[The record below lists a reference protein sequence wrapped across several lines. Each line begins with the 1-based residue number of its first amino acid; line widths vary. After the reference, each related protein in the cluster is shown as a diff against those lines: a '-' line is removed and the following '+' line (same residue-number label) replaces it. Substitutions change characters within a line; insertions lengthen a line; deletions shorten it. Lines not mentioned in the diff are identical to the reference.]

1 MPSISRNLLL
11 YCSVVAAGAAACE
24 VARRPF
30 AGKPADKNAAEVLR
44 AQRGVFTR
52 QLSLTGEVDAVA
64 AVELKVPRVPTGK
77 VALRKLSP
85 EGSEV
90 KAGEVVA
97 RLDSNAFVQQIKD
110 LTLQL
115 SQAEIDLERQL
126 SQNGVL
132 EADRALDVERKRA
145 ILKRAEVD
153 ADVPEGILPKRDFL
167 EKKLTVRRAQV
178 EVERSEA
185 ALAAQ
190 RTTAATDVK
199 LKRIALE
206 KLRRLVGAAEEAIAT
221 LSLTTTVDGT
231 VLLGDH
237 QEERRKVQE
246 GDELF
251 MGMVVARVASAG
263 SRRVRAWLVDVD
275 DGKVAADMPAV
286 VTLDA
291 YPGRTF
297 PGIVRDIS
305 PVAQT
310 QGQGRMQG
318 QRRVFTVSVELD
330 EAAASTEVL
339 RPGLSAR
346 VEVVI
351 DRQPGALMV
360 PRAALDLTGDEPQVL
375 LASGEAR
382 PVALKGCN
390 AEACVV
396 GEGVDERTALRRGT
410 P

>member
-1 MPSISRNLLL
+1 MPSISRKLLL
-11 YCSVVAAGAAACE
+11 CCSVFAAGAGACE
-24 VARRPF
+24 VARRPLD
-30 AGKPADKNAAEVLR
+30 GKSADRKGFEVLR
-44 AQRGVFTR
+44 AQRGEFTR
-52 QLSLTGEVDAVA
+52 RLSLTGEVDAVA
-64 AVELKVPRVPTGK
+64 AIELKVPRVPTGK
-77 VALRKLSP
+77 VGLRKLMA
-85 EGSEV
+85 EGAEV

-126 SQNGVL
+126 SQNGVM

-178 EVERSEA
+178 EVERAEA

-206 KLRRLVGAAEEAIAT
+206 KLRRAVAAAEEAIAT
-221 LSLTTTVDGT
+221 LTLKATADGT

-251 MGMVVARVASAG
+251 MGMVVARVASAR

-275 DGKVAADMPAV
+275 DGKVAAGMPAV

-291 YPGRTF
+291 HPGRTF
-297 PGIVRDIS
+297 SGVVRDVS

-318 QRRVFTVSVELD
+318 QRRVFTVGIELHD
-330 EAAASTEVL
+330 NDAGSDVL

-346 VEVVI
+346 AEVVI
-351 DRQPGALMV
+351 DHQPAALLV
-360 PRAALDLTGDEPQVL
+360 PRVALDLTGDEPRVL

-396 GEGVDERTALRRGT
+396 GEGVDERTPLRRAT

>member
-1 MPSISRNLLL
+1 MPSISRKLLL
-11 YCSVVAAGAAACE
+11 CCSVVAAGAAACD
-24 VARRPF
+24 VAKRPF
-30 AGKPADKNAAEVLR
+30 LGKPADKRGADVLR
-44 AQRGVFTR
+44 AKRGEFTR
-52 QLSLTGEVDAVA
+52 HLSLTGEVDAVA

-77 VALRKLSP
+77 VSLRKLTP
-85 EGSEV
+85 EGVDV

-97 RLDSNAFVQQIKD
+97 RLDSSAFVQQIKD

-132 EADRALDVERKRA
+132 EADKALDVERKRA
-145 ILKRAEVD
+145 VLKRAEVD

-167 EKKLTVRRAQV
+167 EKQMAVRRAQV
-178 EVERSEA
+178 EVERSVA

-190 RTTAATDVK
+190 RTAATTDVK

-206 KLRRLVGAAEEAIAT
+206 KLRRAVAAAEEAIAT
-221 LSLTTTVDGT
+221 LSLKTTADGT

-237 QEERRKVQE
+237 MEERRKVQE

-251 MGMVVARVASAG
+251 MGMVVARVASAR

-275 DGKVAADMPAV
+275 DGKVAAGMPAV

-297 PGIVRDIS
+297 TGTVRDIS

-318 QRRVFTVSVELD
+318 QRRVFTVGVELD
-330 EAAASTEVL
+330 ETAAGAEVL

-346 VEVVI
+346 IEVVI
-351 DRQPGALMV
+351 DRQAGALLV
-360 PRAALDLTGDEPQVL
+360 PRVALDLTGDEPRLL

-396 GEGVDERTALRRGT
+396 GEGVDERTALRRGN